1 MRTFM
6 RIQKLCIVLPLAVA
20 LVACQERASDDLS
33 TARDLTG
40 TWRLVSYRLIGA
52 EGETT
57 YPFGGA

>member
-1 MRTFM
+1 M
-6 RIQKLCIVLPLAVA
+6 RIQKLCIVLPLAGA
-20 LVACQERASDDLS
+20 LVARQERASDDLS

-57 YPFGGA
+57 YPFGGG